1 MSGGGQLQ
9 PQCIIQTTK
18 AICSQLS
25 SLETISLTESYTN
38 FEQLCKAFGT
48 YKRDSITASEDN
60 STERIQSIPDL
71 DSKLWE
77 ILDHALLKL
86 RTSLTQ
92 LIRLYSQTFPVEFDI
107 SSNLLQINKKK
118 TKKDICSSMDTLVC
132 YIGVCSQLQP
142 EWLTTYKEFKVI
154 NRFVDSV

>member
-1 MSGGGQLQ
+1 MSVSGSGQLQ
-9 PQCIIQTTK
+9 PQSIIQTTK

-48 YKRDSITASEDN
+48 YKRDSITASDDN
-60 STERIQSIPDL
+60 STEVRIQSIPDL

-107 SSNLLQINKKK
+107 SSNLLQTSKKK
-118 TKKDICSSMDTLVC
+118 TKKDISSSMDTLVC
-132 YIGVCSQLQP
+132 YIGVCSQLKP
-142 EWLTTYKEFKVI
+142 EWLTTYLLF
-154 NRFVDSV
+154 